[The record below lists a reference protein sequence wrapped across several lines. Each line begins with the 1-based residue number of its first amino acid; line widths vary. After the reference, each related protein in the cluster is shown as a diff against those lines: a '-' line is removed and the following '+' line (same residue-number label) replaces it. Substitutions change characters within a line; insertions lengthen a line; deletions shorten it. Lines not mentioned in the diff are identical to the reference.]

1 MTNKDTI
8 EILQTSTFV
17 RKKKKL
23 KKNQI
28 KDLDLAVKNIIA
40 NPEIGTQKKGDL
52 RDVWFYKFL
61 MVKQETLLAYQ
72 WEPKKRILI
81 ALSMHENFYRDL
93 ERSQV
98 SATVAAKNLAAQ
110 RADERRM
117 ELMSGNIGGALG
129 TRAIATQGGI
139 GG

>member
-28 KDLDLAVKNIIA
+28 KDLDIAVKNIIA
-40 NPEIGTQKKGDL
+40 NPEIGIQKKGDL
-52 RDVWFYKFL
+52 RDVWVYKFL

-93 ERSQV
+93 KKQV
-98 SATVAAKNLAAQ
+98 F
-110 RADERRM
+110 
-117 ELMSGNIGGALG
+117 
-129 TRAIATQGGI
+129 
-139 GG
+139 

>member
-28 KDLDLAVKNIIA
+28 KDLDIAVKNIIA
-40 NPEIGTQKKGDL
+40 NPEIGIQKKGDL
-52 RDVWFYKFL
+52 RDVWVYKFL

-81 ALSMHENFYRDL
+81 ALGMHENFYRDL
-93 ERSQV
+93 KKQV
-98 SATVAAKNLAAQ
+98 F
-110 RADERRM
+110 
-117 ELMSGNIGGALG
+117 
-129 TRAIATQGGI
+129 
-139 GG
+139 